1 MGGTYT
7 ASKYNPGDT
16 AFIIESSRFI
26 REVRIVKFSGGL
38 YTIRFTDSNGGIKV
52 RENRLYPTKGEAE
65 ATIPQTESKPKYK
78 SPWDW
83 T

>member
-1 MGGTYT
+1 M